1 MASMLPAHRGETLSL
16 ADVLT
21 GSFAA
26 VRGRPSTLDLSVVRS
41 AAVILVD
48 GLGSSSLRERAGHA
62 RRLSA
67 ALPLTHATITAPF
80 PTTTA
85 AALATL
91 TTGRSA
97 GEHGLTGYTAIDPGA
112 DRVVRLLSGW
122 DEGMRP
128 RVWQKCETVF
138 EAAVREGVDAVV
150 VGAERYRIS
159 GYTEAVLRGAR
170 FVVAKSIDDRISTAI
185 SLLREGVPR
194 LVYVYIP
201 ELDMAGHAEGVNSA
215 AWLSRLDELDAALAP
230 LDRQVPRDAGVL
242 LTADHGMLDVPA
254 HRRRII
260 AADDELWSGVRHV
273 AGEPRC
279 LQLGLHDPAQAE
291 RVRDRWLESEGARA
305 WVVTRDEA
313 VAAGWFGRVDADVLP
328 RIGDVLIAARG
339 VVAYYDDRTAS
350 ASARAMVGQHGSFS
364 PEETQIPLAR
374 WGAFAR

>member
-1 MASMLPAHRGETLSL
+1 MAPMLPARRGETPSL

-21 GSFAA
+21 GSLAA
-26 VRGRPSTLDLSVVRS
+26 MRGLPSVLALPTVRS

-48 GLGSSSLRERAGHA
+48 GLGASTLRDRAGHA

-67 ALPLTHATITAPF
+67 ALPTTGATITVPF

-97 GEHGLTGYTAIDPGA
+97 GEHGLTGYTAIDPAG
-112 DRVVRLLSGW
+112 DRVVRLLTGW
-122 DEGMRP
+122 DDDMRP
-128 RVWQKCETVF
+128 RQWQPHETVF
-138 EAAVREGVDAVV
+138 EQAVSAGFDAVV
-150 VGAERYRIS
+150 VGAERYRVT
-159 GYTEAVLRGAR
+159 GFTEAVLRGAR
-170 FVVAKSIDDRISTAI
+170 FVAEKSIAARVNAAI
-185 SLLREGVPR
+185 RLLREGPPR

-201 ELDMAGHAEGVNSA
+201 ELDMSGHAEGVSSA
-215 AWLSRLDELDAALAP
+215 AWLARLDELDAALAP
-230 LDRQVPRDAGVL
+230 LETGLPNDAGVL

-260 AADDELWSGVRHV
+260 AGDDPLWAGVRHV

-279 LQLGLHDPAQAE
+279 LQLGLDDPAQAE
-291 RVRDRWLESEGARA
+291 KVRDRWLEAEGSRS
-305 WVVTRDEA
+305 WVVTRSEA
-313 VAAGWFGRVDADVLP
+313 MADGWFGTMDDAVLP
-328 RIGDVLIAARG
+328 RIGHVLVAARG

-364 PEETQIPLAR
+364 PEESQVPLAR